1 MRFRALIS
9 AVLLALVALP
19 AVAQSTRARLDDLD
33 LRVGQLEET
42 LRGQALIELSQRL
55 AALEAEARTLR
66 GDIEVL
72 QQENETLRKQQRD
85 LAADHDRRIAALE
98 SRLTAMAQ
106 AATTA
111 TTNAGAVGG
120 DASGALADTTSPAA
134 VTSPTAATSPAAGA
148 APTSP
153 AVVATG
159 ESPEVLYGRA
169 FDALKA
175 ARYAEAIS
183 GMGEFIARHPGHPLA
198 DNAQYWLA
206 QAHYVNRDYARA
218 VEAFAL
224 VGVRSPDSSKAPDAL
239 LKKGLCEIE
248 LGRNEAARATLNDV
262 VRRYPQNEAAR
273 LAREQL
279 AKLR

>member
-1 MRFRALIS
+1 MIPPLRRIAASNSFIRVVERVTIRALIF
-9 AVLLALVALP
+9 ATVLALAALP
-19 AVAQSTRARLDDLD
+19 ASAQSTRARLDDLD

-55 AALEAEARTLR
+55 ATLEAEARTLR
-66 GDIEVL
+66 GDLEVL

-85 LAADHDRRIAALE
+85 LAADHERRIAALE
-98 SRLTAMAQ
+98 SRMTAMSEAAAA
-106 AATTA
+106 AATT
-111 TTNAGAVGG
+111 
-120 DASGALADTTSPAA
+120 
-134 VTSPTAATSPAAGA
+134 TAATSMAPAAAG
-148 APTSP
+148 
-153 AVVATG
+153 VG
-159 ESPEVLYGRA
+159 ESPTVAANSEPSEVLYGRA
-169 FDALKA
+169 FDALKV
-175 ARYAEAIS
+175 ARYAEAIT

-206 QAHYVNRDYARA
+206 QAHYVTRDYAKA

-224 VGVRSPDSSKAPDAL
+224 VGTRSPDSSKAPDAL

-248 LGRNEAARATLNDV
+248 LGRTEAARTTLNDV
-262 VRRYPQNEAAR
+262 VRLYPQNEAAR